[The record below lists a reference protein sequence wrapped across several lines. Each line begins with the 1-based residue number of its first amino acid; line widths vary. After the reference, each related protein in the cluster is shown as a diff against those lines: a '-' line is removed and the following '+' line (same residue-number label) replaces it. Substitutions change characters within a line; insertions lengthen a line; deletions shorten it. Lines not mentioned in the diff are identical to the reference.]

1 MTEKELRDLQIYI
14 GKRPK
19 NQTDE
24 EVIAH
29 IEKING
35 KKPLTQM
42 EWHKLLIPCC
52 NNGMTAIL
60 KYILGHIES
69 LEGIKELMVHTVYGR
84 FANIEEKRIE
94 VLRELIKYL
103 GDNKS
108 ECLNETMLNAAW
120 FGETETVKFLIA
132 EGADRGYTDNNGLN
146 LQKCAERAATQ
157 FKDTSLF
164 VLLENNA

>member
-35 KKPLTQM
+35 KTPLTQE
-42 EWHKLLIPCC
+42 EWYKLLIPCC
-52 NNGMTAIL
+52 NNGMTVIL
-60 KYILGHIES
+60 KYALEHIDG
-69 LEGIKELMVHTVYGR
+69 LTGIKELIIHTVYGR
-84 FANIEEKRIE
+84 FGNLEEKRIE

-103 GDNKS
+103 GDNKT

-120 FGETETVKFLIA
+120 FGETEIVKFLLA
-132 EGADRGYTDNNGLN
+132 NGADKNYSDKNGLN
-146 LQKCAERAATQ
+146 LQKCAERAEAQ
-157 FKDTSLF
+157 FKDSSLLT
-164 VLLENNA
+164 LLVT